1 MKQSPRLQ
9 YRGVRLH
16 TLLFK
21 KELLN
26 IYHTGTGY
34 ITFDA
39 RIALT
44 EFQGV
49 VLDYRECHGSLLL
62 AMQRE
67 RLFQCA
73 ILSMR
78 LI

>member
-21 KELLN
+21 KELIN
-26 IYHTGTGY
+26 IYHTGTSY
-34 ITFDA
+34 TTSDA

-49 VLDYRECHGSLLL
+49 VLD
-62 AMQRE
+62 
-67 RLFQCA
+67 
-73 ILSMR
+73 
-78 LI
+78 